1 MPLWAGDNPFVS
13 LMATLQEYIQMS
25 SMIPGWTRNEDA
37 EELARASFSLGNNAI
52 IVEIGAFLGC
62 CTVLL
67 AGARCVA
74 GSGKVHS
81 VDPFDCSG
89 DAFSVPY
96 YRDIIASLGGGSLR
110 DHFEANIRRAGLSGW
125 VQVHPGRAA
134 DIAGTWELPVDL
146 LLLDGDQSPCGAREA
161 FDSWAPF
168 LKPGG
173 IIVLRNT
180 RPRQYAEGHDG
191 HRRLVVEQIL
201 PPRFTDVRLVG
212 ATTFARK
219 SADYSRHL
227 EPGARV

>member
-1 MPLWAGDNPFVS
+1 MPLCASDNSFVS
-13 LMATLQEYIQMS
+13 VMTNLEEYIQMA

-37 EELARASFSLGNNAI
+37 EELARASFSLSRDAI

-67 AGARCVA
+67 AGARRVQ
-74 GSGKVHS
+74 GSGEVHS

-96 YRDIIASLGGGSLR
+96 YRDIVASLGGGSLR

-134 DIAGTWELPVDL
+134 DIAATWELPVDL
-146 LLLDGDQSPCGAREA
+146 LLLDGDQSPRGAREA
-161 FDSWAPF
+161 FDSWVRF
-168 LKPGG
+168 LKPDG

-219 SADYSRHL
+219 TADYSRHL
-227 EPGARV
+227 EPGRGV